1 MKNKYTHEEAI
12 RNIYPWIDSNVV
24 ELDYLLDGEPKNGL
38 NAWLTARAY
47 DDGEGHVAIHHP
59 DHQIDIWVRRTK
71 GWTRGD
77 GTLPYTFTLE
87 FNGKFIK
94 SGKIEKGGIENVAIP
109 PII

>member
-38 NAWLTARAY
+38 NSWLCALAY
-47 DDGEGHVAIHHP
+47 DEGEGHVEIHHP
-59 DHQIDIWVRRTK
+59 DHQIDIWVRLTK

-94 SGKIEKGGIENVAIP
+94 SGKTLTPLVNKLNKIF
-109 PII
+109 